1 MEIKV
6 CKECERELPIAQF
19 SKIRNGVR
27 ISICKECV
35 SAIRKENK
43 QKKLDAIEQQRK
55 AYYAEFEG
63 KEPVEILKLMGRAK
77 DWLEARGYEVTLKAT
92 YTIRKEVKFNEL

>member
-1 MEIKV
+1 METKV
-6 CKECERELPIAQF
+6 CKECERELPLSQY
-19 SKIRNGVR
+19 SRVR
-27 ISICKECV
+27 GNVQLGICKECI

-43 QKKLDAIEQQRK
+43 QKKLDAMEQQRK
-55 AYYAEFEG
+55 AYYAEFDG

-77 DWLEARGYEVTLKAT
+77 NWLEAKGYEVTLRAT

>member
-1 MEIKV
+1 METKV
-6 CKECERELPIAQF
+6 CKECERELPLEQF
-19 SKIRNGVR
+19 QKVR
-27 ISICKECV
+27 GGIHIGICKHCM
-35 SAIRKENK
+35 SLIRKENK
-43 QKKLDAIEQQRK
+43 QKKLDAIEQQRQ

-77 DWLEARGYEVTLKAT
+77 DWLEHQGYEVSLRAT